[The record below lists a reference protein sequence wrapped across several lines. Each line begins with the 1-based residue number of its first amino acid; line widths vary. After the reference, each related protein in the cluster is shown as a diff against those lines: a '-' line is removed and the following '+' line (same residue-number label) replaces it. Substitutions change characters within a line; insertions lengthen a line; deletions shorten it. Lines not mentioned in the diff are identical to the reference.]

1 MWFKIILVFILFKK
15 KKKKSQHFK
24 NIFDVEEIKGHKEV
38 ILLCICH
45 DSCDAQIN

>member
-1 MWFKIILVFILFKK
+1 MWFKIILVFILFK

-24 NIFDVEEIKGHKEV
+24 NIFDVEEIGHKEV